1 MLQDQKRINET
12 LKNIPVKI
20 EGIQA
25 ALPDIENINKEQL
38 LTTRNEL
45 TLKKMTSKTSSL
57 QLEMVVIFQ
66 N

>member
-45 TLKKMTSKTSSL
+45 TLKKK
-57 QLEMVVIFQ
+57 
-66 N
+66 

>member
-25 ALPDIENINKEQL
+25 LPDIENINKEQL
-38 LTTRNEL
+38 LTTQRH
-45 TLKKMTSKTSSL
+45 
-57 QLEMVVIFQ
+57 
-66 N
+66 